1 MRMRIGWARALK
13 NSALNVCSAI
23 DAPAPATGSSY
34 IRILDIYAM
43 IGGGAVLFDAG
54 HTLLEFDY
62 ALLTAQLTAR
72 GHDVT
77 EARVTEAERR
87 ARIALDTEQANQPT
101 RARLG
106 AGRYLRYL
114 LGGLGISSDEEV
126 AAITAWRRAFNLPIG
141 LCHQADAQAVEAL
154 TRLRAAGLVTGVI
167 SNSNGS
173 VRQALERAGLAP
185 AAGLRHRLHG
195 GRHRQARS
203 PGVCPGA
210 AGRRRGCPRGGL
222 RRGLVLRGRGG
233 RARRR
238 AGRRSVRSG
247 RRVGR
252 AGLSQR
258 GWAERGRRPRYRT
271 LDVVSRTPTT

>member
-1 MRMRIGWARALK
+1 
-13 NSALNVCSAI
+13 
-23 DAPAPATGSSY
+23 
-34 IRILDIYAM
+34 M
-43 IGGGAVLFDAG
+43 IGAVLFDAG

-101 RARLG
+101 RAKLG

-185 AAGLRHRLHG
+185 LLDFVIDSTVVGIAKPDPRVFALGLQAAGVEAHEAVYVGDSYFVDVVGARGAGLGAVLFDPGGVWGARDCPRAAGL
-195 GRHRQARS
+195 S
-203 PGVCPGA
+203 EA
-210 AGRRRGCPRGGL
+210 AD
-222 RRGLVLRGRGG
+222 
-233 RARRR
+233 RAT
-238 AGRRSVRSG
+238 A
-247 RRVGR
+247 
-252 AGLSQR
+252 LS
-258 GWAERGRRPRYRT
+258 T
-271 LDVVSRTPTT
+271 S

>member
-1 MRMRIGWARALK
+1 
-13 NSALNVCSAI
+13 
-23 DAPAPATGSSY
+23 
-34 IRILDIYAM
+34 M
-43 IGGGAVLFDAG
+43 IGAVLFDAG

-154 TRLRAAGLVTGVI
+154 TRLRAAGLITGVI

-185 AAGLRHRLHG
+185 LLDFVIDSTVVGIAKPDPRVFALGLEAAGVKAHEAVYVGDSYFVDVVGARGAGLGAVLFDPGGVWGARDCPRAAGL
-195 GRHRQARS
+195 S
-203 PGVCPGA
+203 EA
-210 AGRRRGCPRGGL
+210 AD
-222 RRGLVLRGRGG
+222 
-233 RARRR
+233 RAT
-238 AGRRSVRSG
+238 A
-247 RRVGR
+247 
-252 AGLSQR
+252 LS
-258 GWAERGRRPRYRT
+258 T
-271 LDVVSRTPTT
+271 S

>member
-1 MRMRIGWARALK
+1 
-13 NSALNVCSAI
+13 
-23 DAPAPATGSSY
+23 
-34 IRILDIYAM
+34 M
-43 IGGGAVLFDAG
+43 IGAVLFDAG

-77 EARVTEAERR
+77 EARVTDAERR

-101 RARLG
+101 RAKLG

-185 AAGLRHRLHG
+185 LLDFVIDSTVSA
-195 GRHRQARS
+195 S
-203 PGVCPGA
+203 PSPIPGCLPW
-210 AGRRRGCPRGGL
+210 GC
-222 RRGLVLRGRGG
+222 
-233 RARRR
+233 
-238 AGRRSVRSG
+238 
-247 RRVGR
+247 
-252 AGLSQR
+252 
-258 GWAERGRRPRYRT
+258 RRPA
-271 LDVVSRTPTT
+271 

>member
-1 MRMRIGWARALK
+1 
-13 NSALNVCSAI
+13 
-23 DAPAPATGSSY
+23 
-34 IRILDIYAM
+34 M
-43 IGGGAVLFDAG
+43 IGAVLFDAG

-101 RARLG
+101 RAKLG

-185 AAGLRHRLHG
+185 LLDFVIDSTVVGIAKPDPRVFALGLEAAGVEAHEAVYVGDSYFVDVVGARGAGLGAVLFDPGGVWGARDCPRAAGL
-195 GRHRQARS
+195 S
-203 PGVCPGA
+203 EA
-210 AGRRRGCPRGGL
+210 AD
-222 RRGLVLRGRGG
+222 
-233 RARRR
+233 RAT
-238 AGRRSVRSG
+238 A
-247 RRVGR
+247 
-252 AGLSQR
+252 LS
-258 GWAERGRRPRYRT
+258 T
-271 LDVVSRTPTT
+271 S

>member
-1 MRMRIGWARALK
+1 
-13 NSALNVCSAI
+13 
-23 DAPAPATGSSY
+23 
-34 IRILDIYAM
+34 M
-43 IGGGAVLFDAG
+43 IGAVLFDAG

-62 ALLTAQLTAR
+62 ALLTAQLTTR

-101 RARLG
+101 RAKLG

-185 AAGLRHRLHG
+185 LLDFVIDSTVVGIAKPDPRVFALGLQAAGVNAHEAVYVGDSYFVDVVGARGAGLGAVLFDPGGVWGARDCPRAAGL
-195 GRHRQARS
+195 S
-203 PGVCPGA
+203 EA
-210 AGRRRGCPRGGL
+210 AD
-222 RRGLVLRGRGG
+222 
-233 RARRR
+233 RAT
-238 AGRRSVRSG
+238 A
-247 RRVGR
+247 
-252 AGLSQR
+252 LS
-258 GWAERGRRPRYRT
+258 T
-271 LDVVSRTPTT
+271 S